1 MADREDNPATSCA
14 YVTLQQVEHALL
26 GNLLG
31 VVELLQRLLELVLR
45 HLPLTLLLVIKVQTA
60 TLQLLQVMLQRE
72 TKANEERILPKAA
85 ISLLPESLSGPF
97 HGGSAADR

>member
-1 MADREDNPATSCA
+1 MSITFVEVEDKPALTDEAKSGA

-26 GNLLG
+26 GNLFG
-31 VVELLQRLLELVLR
+31 VIELLQRLLELVLR

-72 TKANEERILPKAA
+72 TKANE
-85 ISLLPESLSGPF
+85 
-97 HGGSAADR
+97 